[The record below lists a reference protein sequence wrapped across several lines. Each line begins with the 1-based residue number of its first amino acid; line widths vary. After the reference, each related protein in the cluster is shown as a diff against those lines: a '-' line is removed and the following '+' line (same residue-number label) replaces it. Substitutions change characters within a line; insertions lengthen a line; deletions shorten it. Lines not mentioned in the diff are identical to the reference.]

1 MTSRNEVLA
10 EVVKS
15 DVESLRLW
23 TTGPKAVSTLRR
35 TLTFRGGLQYTSPD
49 AWYRMWKKL
58 GGPEKIAVMLQRMDI
73 DTNADG
79 SITDEEYKENEKSQ
93 LKVVDACL
101 AQLLNT
107 GIVAGL
113 TLTVFYPMAMGRLE
127 PAEESVAYFGSTV
140 TDVFTYAYYIF
151 MYYCVVESVILVFK
165 SARAYL
171 HLSMWMSCLD
181 MKIWYL
187 DRINMGAYVVSSI
200 NIIKSVVWSVP
211 MGVSV
216 TVSPL
221 AGAFALVAFAYFY
234 VSCLLFR
241 RQDLVALWFMRQ
253 YAEFKLKSRPSA
265 DDQEKAED
273 GGPPRKHPER
283 GCGECIIC

>member
-1 MTSRNEVLA
+1 MVSRNEVLA
-10 EVVKS
+10 EVVKN
-15 DVESLRLW
+15 DVEALKKWTMLPQSAQLRKRVGFDPFGGGLHYQSPDPW
-23 TTGPKAVSTLRR
+23 
-35 TLTFRGGLQYTSPD
+35 FRGRH
-49 AWYRMWKKL
+49 AI
-58 GGPEKIAVMLQRMDI
+58 GGPEKIAVMIQRIDI

-79 SITDEEYKENEKSQ
+79 SITEAEYQQNEKSQ

-113 TLTVFYPMAMGRLE
+113 TLTVFYPMAMSKLE
-127 PAEESVAYFGSTV
+127 PSEDSLAYFGHTV

-151 MYYCVVESVILVFK
+151 MYYCVVESVILVYK

-181 MKIWYL
+181 MKLWYL
-187 DRINMGAYVVSSI
+187 DRINMGAYVASSF

-211 MGVSV
+211 MGVAV

-221 AGAFALVAFAYFY
+221 AGALALVAFGYFY
-234 VSCLLFR
+234 ASCLLFSKT
-241 RQDLVALWFMRQ
+241 DVETLWFMRQ
-253 YAEFKLKSRPSA
+253 YTSHKLQARRPPGDESVA
-265 DDQEKAED
+265 APPVPEK
-273 GGPPRKHPER
+273 
-283 GCGECIIC
+283 GCGNCCVQ

>member
-1 MTSRNEVLA
+1 MVSRNAVLA
-10 EVVKS
+10 QVVQS
-15 DVESLRLW
+15 DVELLRSW
-23 TTGPKAVSTLRR
+23 TTGPNAASSLRAR
-35 TLTFRGGLQYTSPD
+35 VGFGGGLHFKSPD
-49 AWYRMWKKL
+49 AWYTAKERL
-58 GGPEKIAVMLQRMDI
+58 GGPEKLAVMLQRMDI

-93 LKVVDACL
+93 LKVIDACL

-113 TLTVFYPMAMGRLE
+113 TLTVFYPMAMSKLE
-127 PAEESVAYFGSTV
+127 PSEDSLSYFGAVV
-140 TDVFTYAYYIF
+140 TDVFTYAYYVF

-187 DRINMGAYVVSSI
+187 DRINMGAYVASSI

-211 MGVSV
+211 MGVAV
-216 TVSPL
+216 AVSPL
-221 AGAFALVAFAYFY
+221 AGAFALIAFTYFY
-234 VSCLLFR
+234 VSCLLFS
-241 RQDLVALWFMRQ
+241 RQDLEALWFMRQ
-253 YAEFKLKSRPSA
+253 YAEYKLKSRPAPEPSPQNA
-265 DDQEKAED
+265 LE
-273 GGPPRKHPER
+273 RRPER
-283 GCGECIIC
+283 GCGECVVC